1 MLLTL
6 AIGMS
11 LSALAESVEIDG
23 LYYELNTSTRTA
35 ALTYQSTTSANYS
48 ELPSAVTV
56 PESVTYNGVPFTV
69 TSITDRAF
77 ANCTAIESI
86 SIPGTVTQVGRTI
99 ESGASY
105 LPFYGC
111 NALKT
116 VRLEDGEKPISLGVS
131 YSSSSSNSGSGLF
144 SYCPLE
150 EVYIGRN
157 ITYKNY
163 GSSYTFAQ
171 YPSRYGYSA
180 FYNQPK
186 LAKVTV
192 SASVTQIPDYLFYK
206 CSGLTT
212 ATFGESLT
220 SIPKYAFNGCNLQMV
235 SLPASVESIG
245 EYAFQSNANMS
256 TLSLGSATKS
266 IGDYA
271 FNGCYKLNEI
281 NLGAA
286 LQSIGDYAFQSV
298 GSSIIE
304 GISFTL
310 PETLTSIGRY
320 AFDRS
325 GISSLT
331 IPNSV
336 TEIGAN
342 AFSSS
347 KKLKSISI
355 GSGCK
360 TLSANCLSDCSSLS
374 SISLAEGLTAIG
386 DAVFAN
392 CTAIESIS
400 IPGTVT
406 QVGRTIESGASY
418 LPFYGCNALKTV
430 RLEDGEKPISL
441 GVSYSSS
448 SSNSGS
454 GLFSYCPLEEVYIG
468 RNITYKNYGSSY
480 TFAQYPQRYGYSAF
494 YNQPKLAKVTVSASV
509 TKIPDYLFYK
519 NGSITLMGLPK
530 VQEIGAS
537 AFESCSKLTTLNL
550 GSDLATVGKAAFGNC
565 SNVTKLTFPDAIT
578 AIGDEAFYN
587 CSSVTEVTVGKSL
600 KSIGAWAFYGCKSF
614 TALILPDT
622 FTTMGTSAFE
632 GCTKLTV
639 AKLGLSLTS
648 VPDKAFKDCTS
659 LSEMMVPATA
669 KSIGNQAFYNDAS
682 LATITMNEGLKTIGS
697 EVFWNNAGIMQFSI
711 PGTVTSIGSNSF
723 YGCTRVAYLTF
734 RDGEG
739 TLSINNRGCRSS
751 KIDALT
757 STDTYRDRKY
767 DYFYDCPIRFLTIG
781 RDITYSSSAS
791 ESLWNPETKR
801 TETRASAPFVNKAD
815 LRSVKI
821 GNKVTFLYNH
831 LLNGCV
837 NVKTLAFPESL
848 KEVYSYAFANCTGLT
863 ALEFPSLQK
872 AHDHSFYKCT
882 ELTQIDFP
890 DNLILLDDY
899 ACAEDSKLKEVIFRE
914 ESGNNLDFKIGN
926 YTFSD
931 CSVLP
936 ALTFPAKTS
945 SIGDYCFYNTP
956 LITEVIFVDSPKAI
970 TVGAGS
976 KNGSSLF
983 GNSRLQKLYMGR
995 NINYRT
1001 RENGTSSFI
1010 NGYYCYSPFEG
1021 QNFLTDLKFSQAGT
1035 VTDCKNYL
1043 LYNVNN
1049 CKEIILPESLT
1060 SIGDY
1065 TFSGMSSLESISIPD
1080 KVTTIGVYAFK
1091 ENIAMKSAKL
1101 STSCNWLQEGLFDD
1115 CTSLQAITIPAVV
1128 TKMDSYLFRNCK
1140 QLANVTFEDATDLL
1154 EIGYGASNTS
1164 QGLFRDCPVETLYLG
1179 RWLSYNT
1186 ESATRAPF
1194 SYIPTLKNLTIGEN
1208 VGVVDKYMFAYCTG
1222 LEELYLP
1229 DNIESVGMWGFRG
1242 CSALKSVRF
1251 GAKLSQVADYGFSE
1265 CTSLDNVAFPASM
1278 TSIAD
1283 NSFSGCTSLKTLDL
1297 GQSLNIIGPAAFKGC
1312 TALEGIEIPE
1322 TLYGLGVEAF
1332 AGCTSLPSVAIK
1344 SISSVG
1350 KQAFQGCTGLK
1361 WVSLSDKTTSL
1372 GEDSFAGCSNIA
1384 YVKSYAEFPP
1394 EGLVNFVESV
1404 PTNGTLFVPETS
1416 IEYYQYSPT
1425 WQAWTDI
1432 RPINDNIMVTSIELD
1447 QNAISFKATET
1458 TQLNVTVGAD
1468 DATDK
1473 GIIWRTSDA
1482 EIADVDA
1489 NGLVTANAVGEA
1501 TITALA
1507 ADGSGVKAECIAT
1520 VIPTMVESIA
1530 INGEAASV
1538 KKGRQLSLA
1547 ADVLPA
1553 TATNPQLI
1561 WSSSNDAIATVDEDG
1576 TVNALAAG
1584 DVTITASAAD
1594 GSGIA
1599 SDYALVVTPPM
1610 RGDSNDD
1617 DRVTI
1622 TDAVNTAS
1630 YAVGNEVKNF
1640 CEEAADVNGD
1650 RRITVTDASATV
1662 SIALEQDLET
1672 VASRSKA
1679 LSRDVTFGS
1688 DRLVLGEI
1696 QPQEHLLTL
1705 PVRLDNSV
1713 AYVALQADITVPMG
1727 MSISDVK
1734 LNERIAEHHTL
1745 TTRRISDSC
1754 MRVAIF
1760 DIDNSLL
1767 AEYGDVIMEL
1777 DVNTNGIKPEDIT
1790 ISNIIAADGEANEY
1804 MLGFVDETNFA
1815 SQVTISQDHGND
1827 ILIKALMDGVA
1838 VYNASGFNIAVHT
1851 IDGKEVTRRSA
1862 DKDVETISL
1871 NDGIYVVTVG
1881 SVAKKI
1887 NIKR

>member
-1 MLLTL
+1 MLLTF
-6 AIGMS
+6 AIGLS
-11 LSALAESVEIDG
+11 LSAYAESAEIDG

-35 ALTYQSTTSANYS
+35 ALTYQSTTSTNYS
-48 ELPSAVTV
+48 ELPSAVTI

-77 ANCTAIESI
+77 ANCTALESISIPATVTQVGTTKWNQNTPYGGTLPFYNCTSLKSVRFEDSSDTVYLGVYNYSSGGATSLSSNYQKGLFAFCPLEEVYLGRNIAYKSGSSSYPHSTNPIDYGYSAFYNQPKLNNVTIGPDVTTIPKYLFYCCSNLSTVDFGTSLESIPDYAFYNCDLDRITLPNKLSSIEDYSFANNKNLTALQLSTNLQSVGDYAFQSAGCNTSAPQALELPESLTSIGAYAFYNCFFSDIIVPNNVNKIGEYAFASNKQLTNISIGSGCKTLPNNTLSNCANLSTISLTNGLTTIGDAAFANCTALESI
-86 SIPGTVTQVGRTI
+86 SIPGSVTQVGTTKWNQNTPY
-99 ESGASY
+99 GGT
-105 LPFYGC
+105 LPFYNC
-111 NALKT
+111 TSLKS
-116 VRLEDGEKPISLGVS
+116 VRFEDGSDTVYLGVYNYNS
-131 YSSSSSNSGSGLF
+131 GGATSPSSNYQKGLF
-144 SYCPLE
+144 AFCPLE
-150 EVYIGRN
+150 EVYLGRN
-157 ITYKNY
+157 ISYKS
-163 GSSYTFAQ
+163 GSSS
-171 YPSRYGYSA
+171 YPHSTNPIDYGYSA

-192 SASVTQIPDYLFYK
+192 SKAVTQ
-206 CSGLTT
+206 
-212 ATFGESLT
+212 
-220 SIPKYAFNGCNLQMV
+220 
-235 SLPASVESIG
+235 
-245 EYAFQSNANMS
+245 
-256 TLSLGSATKS
+256 
-266 IGDYA
+266 
-271 FNGCYKLNEI
+271 
-281 NLGAA
+281 
-286 LQSIGDYAFQSV
+286 
-298 GSSIIE
+298 
-304 GISFTL
+304 
-310 PETLTSIGRY
+310 
-320 AFDRS
+320 
-325 GISSLT
+325 
-331 IPNSV
+331 
-336 TEIGAN
+336 
-342 AFSSS
+342 
-347 KKLKSISI
+347 
-355 GSGCK
+355 
-360 TLSANCLSDCSSLS
+360 
-374 SISLAEGLTAIG
+374 
-386 DAVFAN
+386 
-392 CTAIESIS
+392 
-400 IPGTVT
+400 
-406 QVGRTIESGASY
+406 
-418 LPFYGCNALKTV
+418 
-430 RLEDGEKPISL
+430 
-441 GVSYSSS
+441 
-448 SSNSGS
+448 
-454 GLFSYCPLEEVYIG
+454 
-468 RNITYKNYGSSY
+468 
-480 TFAQYPQRYGYSAF
+480 
-494 YNQPKLAKVTVSASV
+494 
-509 TKIPDYLFYK
+509 IPDYLFYK

-550 GSDLATVGKAAFGNC
+550 GSDLVKVGNAAFKNC
-565 SNVTKLTFPDAIT
+565 ANVTKLTFPDATT

-600 KSIGAWAFYGCKSF
+600 KSIGSSAFYGCKSF

-622 FTTMGTSAFE
+622 FTTMGASAFE

-648 VPDKAFKDCTS
+648 VPTKAFKDCTS
-659 LSEMMVPATA
+659 LSEMVVPATA
-669 KSIGNQAFYNDAS
+669 ESIGDQAFYNDAS

-697 EVFWNNAGIMQFSI
+697 KVFWNNSGIMQFSI

-734 RDGEG
+734 RDGDG
-739 TLSINNRGCRSS
+739 TLSINNKNCRSS

-757 STDTYRDRKY
+757 SNTTYSDRKY

-781 RDITYSSSAS
+781 RNITYSSSAS
-791 ESLWNPETKR
+791 ENLWNPETKT
-801 TETRASAPFVNKAD
+801 TETRASAPFVNKTD

-837 NVKTLAFPESL
+837 NVKTLVFPESL
-848 KEVYSYAFANCTGLT
+848 QKVHSYAFANCTGLT
-863 ALEFPSLQK
+863 AL
-872 AHDHSFYKCT
+872 
-882 ELTQIDFP
+882 DFP
-890 DNLILLDDY
+890 NNLILLDDF
-899 ACAEDSKLKEVIFRE
+899 ACANDSNLATVTFRE
-914 ESGNNLDFKIGN
+914 EEGNNLSFSIGQ
-926 YTFSD
+926 YTFRNCLLITS
-931 CSVLP
+931 
-936 ALTFPAKTS
+936 LTFPAKTS
-945 SIGDYCFYNTP
+945 SIGNNCFYNTP
-956 LITEVIFVDSPKAI
+956 LITGVTFVDSPKSV
-970 TVGAGS
+970 TLGYGAKDS
-976 KNGSSLF
+976 NSLF
-983 GNSRLQKLYMGR
+983 GDSRLQKLYMGR
-995 NINYRT
+995 NINY
-1001 RENGTSSFI
+1001 TSGH
-1010 NGYYCYSPFEG
+1010 NYGYSPFYA
-1021 QNFLTDLKFSQAGT
+1021 QSFLTDVKFSQGGT
-1035 VTDCKNYL
+1035 VTYCNDYL
-1043 LYNVNN
+1043 LYDVNN

-1060 SIGDY
+1060 SIGNY
-1065 TFSGMSSLESISIPD
+1065 TFAHMSAIQSIAIPD
-1080 KVTTIGVYAFK
+1080 KVTTMGKYAFQ
-1091 ENIAMKSAKL
+1091 ENTAMKSAKL
-1101 STSCNWLQEGLFDD
+1101 SASCPWLKDGVFAD
-1115 CTSLQAITIPAVV
+1115 CDSLQAITIPPVV

-1140 QLANVTFEDATDLL
+1140 QLANVTFEDATDLI
-1154 EIGYGASNTS
+1154 EMAYGASNTS

-1208 VGVVDKYMFAYCTG
+1208 VGVIDKYMFAYCTG

-1251 GAKLSQVADYGFSE
+1251 GAKLSQVADYGFSG

-1283 NSFSGCTSLKTLDL
+1283 NSFSNCTSLKALDL

-1372 GEDSFAGCSNIA
+1372 GEDSFAGCSNIG
-1384 YVKSYAEFPP
+1384 YVKSYAEIPP

-1404 PTNGTLFVPETS
+1404 PANGTLFVPETS

-1425 WQAWTDI
+1425 WDTWADI
-1432 RPINDNIMVTSIELD
+1432 RPLNDNIMVTSIELD

-1458 TQLNVTVGAD
+1458 TQLNVTVGAE

-1482 EIADVDA
+1482 EIAYVDA

-1501 TITALA
+1501 NITALA
-1507 ADGSGVKAECIAT
+1507 ADGSGVKAECVVT

-1530 INGEAASV
+1530 INGDAASV
-1538 KKGRQLSLA
+1538 RKGRQLALA

-1561 WSSSNDAIATVDEDG
+1561 WSSSNAAIATVDEDG

-1584 DVTITASAAD
+1584 DVTITATAAD

-1630 YAVGNEVKNF
+1630 YAVGNEVKTF
-1640 CEEAADVNGD
+1640 CEEAADVTGD
-1650 RRITVTDASATV
+1650 HRITVTDASATV
-1662 SIALEQDLET
+1662 SIALEQNLET
-1672 VASRSKA
+1672 VANRSKA
-1679 LSRDVTFGS
+1679 LSRNVTFGC

-1696 QPQEHLLTL
+1696 QPQGQLLTV

-1713 AYVALQADITVPMG
+1713 AYVALQADITVPSG

-1734 LNERIAEHHTL
+1734 LNERVAEHHTL
-1745 TTRRISDSC
+1745 TSRRISDRC
-1754 MRVAIF
+1754 MRIAIF

-1777 DVNTNGIKPEDIT
+1777 DVNTNGVKPEDIT
-1790 ISNIIAADGEANEY
+1790 ISNIIAADDEANEY
-1804 MLGFVDETNFA
+1804 MLGFADETNFA
-1815 SQVTISQDHGND
+1815 SQATIGQDHVSG
-1827 ILIKALMDGVA
+1827 IYIEALMDGVA
-1838 VYNASGFNIAVHT
+1838 VYNASGLDIAIHT
-1851 IDGKEVTRRSA
+1851 VDGQEVTRLTA
-1862 DKDVETISL
+1862 DKDMETISL
-1871 NDGIYVVTVG
+1871 NDGIYVVTAG